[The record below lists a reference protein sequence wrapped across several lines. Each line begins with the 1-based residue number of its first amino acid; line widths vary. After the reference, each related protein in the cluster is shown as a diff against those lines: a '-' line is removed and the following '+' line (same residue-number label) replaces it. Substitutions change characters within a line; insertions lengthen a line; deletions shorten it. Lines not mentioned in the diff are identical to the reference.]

1 MPTIRGVRFRL
12 AQALRHSADRLFVP
26 PGGGSIRD
34 IGLSEL
40 GPAAPRALI
49 IYVLHVIP
57 YYVAGKLNSAP
68 MLNEHS
74 MYWETVE
81 MVRQLNERGYVVDF
95 YDVHC
100 PEAIEW
106 SRYTVAFVQSDRLA
120 ECPPELPIKKVFY
133 CTENYWAF
141 QNLAE
146 LNRLRAF
153 RDRTGIW
160 VRPERQTRVSFSD
173 EHADYITL
181 LGTPFQQQLY
191 DPRAVRH
198 QLDISVADV
207 PTHQPKDVAAA
218 RGNFLWLGSG
228 GAILK
233 GLDLAVEAF
242 CEMPEANLY
251 IAGAI
256 EREPR
261 LWQWLKPLLA
271 QNPNLHY
278 LGWMDVA
285 TPAFAK
291 VANSCMGAVYPS
303 ASEGGGGAVAQLL
316 HFGLLPIVTQTAT
329 VRAASL
335 GFEIASQEPAA
346 IIAAIREHVRTV
358 LALPA
363 EELSRRSAA
372 VQAFAAQHHTRP
384 AYAASFTAL
393 LDKLGL

>member
-1 MPTIRGVRFRL
+1 MPTIRGIRYRL
-12 AQALRHSADRLFVP
+12 SQALHQAAIRLFVP
-26 PGGGSIRD
+26 LGGGAIRD
-34 IGLSEL
+34 IGLGQL
-40 GPAAPRALI
+40 GTQAPRALI
-49 IYVLHVIP
+49 VYVLHVIP
-57 YYVAGKLNSAP
+57 YYVAGKLESAP

-100 PEAIEW
+100 PEPIAW
-106 SRYTVAFVQSDRLA
+106 DHYAVAFVQSDRLA
-120 ECPPELPIKKVFY
+120 ECPPELPVKKVFY

-146 LNRLRAF
+146 LSRLRAF
-153 RDRTGIW
+153 HDRTGIW

-198 QLDISVADV
+198 QLDISVAAV
-207 PTHQPKDVAAA
+207 PAHQPKDVAVA
-218 RGNFLWLGSG
+218 RANFLWLGSG

-242 CEMPEANLY
+242 REMPEAHLY

-271 QNPNLHY
+271 QHSNLHY
-278 LGWMDVA
+278 LGWVDVA
-285 TPAFAK
+285 TPSFAK
-291 VANSCMGAVYPS
+291 VANNCIGAVYPS

-335 GFEIASQEPAA
+335 GFEIVSQETGV

-358 LALPA
+358 LTLPA

-372 VQAFAAQHHTRP
+372 VQAFATQHHTRP
-384 AYAASFTAL
+384 AYAASFATL
-393 LDKLGL
+393 LDKLAL

>member
-12 AQALRHSADRLFVP
+12 AQVLRQTAEHLFTP
-26 PGGGSIRD
+26 PGGGSVRD
-34 IGLSEL
+34 IGLGKL
-40 GPAAPRALI
+40 GLSAPRALI
-49 IYVLHVIP
+49 VYVIHVIP
-57 YYVAGKLNSAP
+57 YYVAGKLESAP

-74 MYWETVE
+74 MYWETAE

-100 PEAIEW
+100 PEPINWE
-106 SRYTVAFVQSDRLA
+106 RYAVAFVQSDRLA
-120 ECPPELPIKKVFY
+120 ECPPGLPVKKVFY

-146 LNRLRAF
+146 LNRLHAFQQRA
-153 RDRTGIW
+153 GIW

-173 EHADYITL
+173 EYADYMTL
-181 LGTPFQQQLY
+181 LGTSFQQLLY
-191 DPRAVRH
+191 NIHPQRH
-198 QLDISVADV
+198 YLDISVAAV
-207 PTHQPKDVAAA
+207 PVHVPKNTVTA
-218 RGNFLWLGSG
+218 RLNYLWLGSG
-228 GAILK
+228 GAVLK

-242 CEMPEANLY
+242 LQIPEAHLY

-261 LWQWLKPLLA
+261 LWQWLKPLL
-271 QNPNLHY
+271 NTHPNLHY

-291 VANSCMGAVYPS
+291 VANNCIGVVYPS

-335 GFEIASQEPAA
+335 GFEIKSQDPDE
-346 IIAAIREHVRTV
+346 IIDTIRQHVRTLISMPDQV
-358 LALPA
+358 LT
-363 EELSRRSAA
+363 ERSAA
-372 VQAFAAQHHTRP
+372 VQAYAAAHHTRP
-384 AYAASFTAL
+384 AYAASFARL
-393 LDKLGL
+393 LDHLAI